1 MENKKPVFGI
11 PEASPI
17 AVVTE
22 LHAFFRDMQSY
33 YKIAQGQFL
42 GKLETTQDADESAQI
57 KAKLQDI
64 SRKVEYFHVLNN
76 ALSIAD
82 TVLHSPD
89 MIDEFRPNP

>member
-17 AVVTE
+17 NVVTE

-33 YKIAQGQFL
+33 YKIAQGQLL
-42 GKLETTQDADESAQI
+42 GKLETTPDPDEDAQLKVD
-57 KAKLQDI
+57 LQEVN
-64 SRKVEYFHVLNN
+64 RKVEYFHVLNN

-82 TVLHSPD
+82 TVLHSSE